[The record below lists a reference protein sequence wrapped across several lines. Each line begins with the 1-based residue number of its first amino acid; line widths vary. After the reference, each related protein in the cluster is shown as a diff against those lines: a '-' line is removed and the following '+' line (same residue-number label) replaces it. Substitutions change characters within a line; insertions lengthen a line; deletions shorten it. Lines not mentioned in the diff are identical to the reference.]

1 MAWESTVETCCHFL
15 WGTMPGAIFCPEVR
29 RSLASKCLTFPKAP
43 KPEYSALVSNCQAL
57 IEMGQS
63 IEEDR
68 RALEAEGAVKIR
80 KIEVDFEHFEVRA
93 YVRYVS
99 LGLAFSRLESRL
111 ECMLLSR
118 IRLLSSRKLSA
129 QQYY

>member
-1 MAWESTVETCCHFL
+1 MVQ
-15 WGTMPGAIFCPEVR
+15 G
-29 RSLASKCLTFPKAP
+29 SLAPNCSRFPKDP
-43 KPEYSALVSNCQAL
+43 RSNYPTPLLNRQAL

-93 YVRYVS
+93 YFTTHRAPV
-99 LGLAFSRLESRL
+99 G
-111 ECMLLSR
+111 M
-118 IRLLSSRKLSA
+118 
-129 QQYY
+129 